1 MVKIKRLLI
10 GVVTSRADEPEQ
22 KHIFEGII
30 RQAQKL
36 NIDIAVFSNLYSPVD
51 NNTPYLVFE
60 NRIYNLIE
68 SKRLDG
74 IIIIAESILNSN
86 LLDMIISKVRN
97 LEIPSAVIGGRI
109 KGFRCF
115 NTDDIKDIENITNH
129 LIEVHGFKNIDIIT
143 GSYDNDFAK
152 RRVEG
157 YRNALESHGIEFKRE
172 KVHYGNFWT
181 NSGEDLADNYADGK
195 IPMPEAV
202 VCTNDYMAFGLLDR
216 LSERNIK
223 VPEDITVIGY
233 EYIEKRIYHNPLL
246 TTYQRNRR
254 QLGADA
260 VCFLYEKIKSVPCT
274 SGIVFDEGII
284 YGNSCSCGTDLNQIN
299 YEFKILRT
307 EQDYN
312 LMYDFDQ
319 FDKRLVECHSMEDYI
334 YAIEHS
340 AYLVRNAFKIYLC
353 LYESW
358 SESPYFK
365 SEKNQDTDLMSCYYI
380 KTPKNQGISGNAVT
394 FYDKSLFPDYVADKN
409 YASAFYF
416 APVFFTEETFGYAI
430 IEYNCPDGYDSIFRK
445 WIRTVSNALETIRMK
460 NDIQYLLRCRNLSE
474 TYDTLTGLY
483 NEKNFRKVFHIA
495 SENSSSDDELIFI
508 MMKINIFSG
517 MDKTDPDIIKD
528 IADCLKI
535 FVKRKSEFAG
545 RINED
550 ILIFAG
556 YEKYPE
562 NTAETIK
569 NSFLSAVFRE
579 KSYMQKYGINHFAVF
594 STQKKNQNISYHNII
609 DEGLNEIRRQ
619 TDNIKKIT
627 IQPRYSHYLKI
638 RNYIY
643 MNPFSDIS
651 SDNMCRK
658 LCISESRFRAVYRQ
672 YFGISFHQ
680 DCIHSKMYTAKYLLF
695 TTDMNISDIALQC
708 GYSDIKYFIRQFH
721 KYSGCTPS
729 NYRSIMNYKNP
740 ER

>member
-1 MVKIKRLLI
+1 MNKKRIFI

-30 RQAQKL
+30 QQAQQL
-36 NIDIAVFSNLYSPVD
+36 NIDIAVFSNIYSPVD
-51 NNTPYLVFE
+51 DNAPYLLSE

-68 SKRLDG
+68 SKSLDG
-74 IIIIAESILNSN
+74 IIIIAESILNSK
-86 LLDMIISKVRN
+86 LLDMIISKVKA

-115 NTDDIKDIENITNH
+115 NTDDIKDIEKITNH
-129 LIEVHGFKNIDIIT
+129 LIEVHGFRDIDIIT
-143 GSYDNDFAK
+143 GSRDNEFAK

-157 YRNALESHGIEFKRE
+157 YRSSLESHGIEFESE

-233 EYIEKRIYHNPLL
+233 EYIEKRIFYNPLL

-260 VCFLYEKIKSVPCT
+260 ICFLYEKIKSVPCY
-274 SGIVFDEGII
+274 SRISFNEGII
-284 YGNSCSCGTDLNQIN
+284 YGNSCSCGTEFNQIN
-299 YEFKILRT
+299 YEIKMLRT

-319 FDKRLVECHSMEDYI
+319 FDKRLVECHSMEEYI

-353 LYESW
+353 LYDNW

-365 SEKNQDTDLMSCYYI
+365 SPENKNTDLMSCYMVHAPENQKLF
-380 KTPKNQGISGNAVT
+380 KTIVPFNENN
-394 FYDKSLFPDYVADKN
+394 LFPDYVADKN
-409 YASAFYF
+409 YPSAFYF
-416 APVFFTEETFGYAI
+416 TPLFFKEETFGYAV
-430 IEYNCPDGYDSIFRK
+430 IEYNCPDGYDSILKK
-445 WIRTVSNALETIRMK
+445 WIRNVSNALETIRMK
-460 NDIQYLLRCRNLSE
+460 NDIQYLLKCRNLSE

-483 NEKNFRKVFHIA
+483 NEKEFRKIFHIA
-495 SENSSSDDELIFI
+495 SENSSEDDCIIFI
-508 MMKINIFSG
+508 MIKINIFSG
-517 MDKTDPDIIKD
+517 MDKTDPAIIRD
-528 IADCLKI
+528 IADCLKM
-535 FVKRKSEFAG
+535 FVKRKTEFAG

-550 ILIFAG
+550 TLIFCG

-569 NSFLSAVFRE
+569 SCFLSVIFRK
-579 KSYMQKYGINHFAVF
+579 KSYMQKYGMNHFAVF
-594 STQKKNQNISYHNII
+594 STQKKNRNISYQDII
-609 DEGLNEIRRQ
+609 DEALDEIRCQ
-619 TDNIKKIT
+619 SECIKKNT
-627 IQPRYSHYLKI
+627 AMPKYSHYIKI

-658 LCISESRFRAVYRQ
+658 LCISESRFRAVYRH

-680 DCIHSKMYTAKYLLF
+680 DCIQSKMYTAKYLLF
-695 TTDMNISDIALQC
+695 TTDMNISDIASDC
-708 GYSDIKYFIRQFH
+708 GYNDSKYFIRQFR
-721 KYSGCTPS
+721 KCSGCS
-729 NYRSIMNYKNP
+729 ASQYRSIINFENLNG
-740 ER
+740 